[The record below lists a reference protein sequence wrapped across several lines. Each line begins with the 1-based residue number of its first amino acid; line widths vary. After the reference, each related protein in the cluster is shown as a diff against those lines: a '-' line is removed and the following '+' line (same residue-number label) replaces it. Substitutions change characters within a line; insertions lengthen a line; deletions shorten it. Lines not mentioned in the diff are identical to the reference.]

1 MKKNL
6 STHSNKRVLVVG
18 TTSDYID
25 WIRKACPDRALFLTA
40 PRIRETALEDR
51 PTDQEEILAPLT
63 DISQIKSTLMHH
75 LEQWDQTLSG
85 VACFDCESME
95 LTSMLASEYGLA
107 YPSLDAIRLCR
118 DKYISKQIWQ
128 KNNIPCPST
137 RPVNLPDEVIQFH
150 AMTQSTVV
158 IKPFCG
164 SGSELVF
171 RCKTIK
177 DCQDAFVA
185 VKDGLKKRAANTL
198 FKQTRSQDYLMVVE
212 EFIDGPEYSCDFM
225 IENDEITIIRM
236 TRKIKSANQPF
247 GTITG
252 YLIPSRLPGK
262 LEQSKLEQSKLENI
276 LLNGA
281 RCLGI
286 KRGLCMV
293 DFIVNG
299 HQIMLIEMTPRPGG
313 DCLPF
318 LLKESGNLDILK
330 LTLDVA
336 EQKLL
341 KLNGSIPFAPHIAI
355 RIHAQKAGVLKGFN
369 TDLLRDD
376 KRIKQLYF
384 IRKPGHV
391 ITMPPYDYDSWLL
404 GHMIIEPSD
413 NDYPETQCLLIAKRL
428 GVDIE

>member
-6 STHSNKRVLVVG
+6 STHRNKRVLVVG

-40 PRIRETALEDR
+40 PEIRKTALEDR
-51 PTDQEEILAPLT
+51 PIDQEEVLSPLN
-63 DISQIKSTLMHH
+63 DIGQVKAGLMHH
-75 LEQWDQTLSG
+75 LEQWNQTLSG
-85 VACFDCESME
+85 MACFDCESME
-95 LTSMLASEYGLA
+95 LTSILASEYGLP
-107 YPSLDAIRLCR
+107 YPSIDAIRLCR

-128 KNNIPCPST
+128 ENNIPCPAT
-137 RPVNLPDEVIQFH
+137 RPVNTFNEVIRFH
-150 AMTQSTVV
+150 ATTQNGVV

-177 DCQDAFVA
+177 DCQDAFVT
-185 VKDGLKKRAANTL
+185 VKDGLKKRASNAL
-198 FKQTRSQDYLMVVE
+198 FKQTSSQDYLMVAE
-212 EFIDGPEYSCDFM
+212 EFIDGPEYSCDFV

-236 TRKIKSANQPF
+236 TRKIKSGNQPF

-262 LEQSKLEQSKLENI
+262 PEQSKLEDI

-281 RCLGI
+281 KCLGI
-286 KRGLCMV
+286 KQGVCMV
-293 DFIVNG
+293 DFIVND

-336 EQKLL
+336 EQKPL
-341 KLNGSIPFAPHIAI
+341 KLNGSISFAPHIGI
-355 RIHAQKAGVLKGFN
+355 RIHAHKAGVLKGFN
-369 TDLLRDD
+369 TDLLRGD
-376 KRIKQLYF
+376 KRIKHQYF

-391 ITMPPYDYDSWLL
+391 ITMPPHDYDSWLL